1 MRPKQVAWLMMAGL
15 LCGQGALGVLGIVAL
30 VAGKSLPAG
39 DGYGI
44 GSAPPM
50 QQTAFLAE

>member
-1 MRPKQVAWLMMAGL
+1 MRPKQVAWWMMAGL

-50 QQTAFLAE
+50 QQTAFIAE